1 MLDKKTIGTLNNII
15 IKCERI
21 KEILAN
27 ITEEEFY
34 KNIDKIELVSF
45 NLLQI
50 GEIVGQLDESFYRKY
65 NEIPWKQIKAMRNR
79 IAHGYDSVNIDIV
92 WNTSKNNCPELK
104 DYCIEILKND
114 K

>member
-1 MLDKKTIGTLNNII
+1 MLDKKIGTFNNII

-27 ITEEEFY
+27 ITEEVFY

-79 IAHGYDSVNIDIV
+79 IAHGYDSVNIYIV
-92 WNTSKNNCPELK
+92 WNTSKYNCPELK
-104 DYCIEILKND
+104 DYCIEILKKD